1 MSEFDVWWSIERKA
15 REKAKHGV
23 FRAYLDGE
31 ERETKQSIL
40 LDAMNAEYKFIPVQ
54 NKNYESMYK
63 FCIKDISQA
72 VNVEKNK

>member
-40 LDAMNAEYKFIPVQ
+40 LDAMNAEYKFIPVR
-54 NKNYESMYK
+54 NKDYESMYK

-72 VNVEKNK
+72 VNVEK